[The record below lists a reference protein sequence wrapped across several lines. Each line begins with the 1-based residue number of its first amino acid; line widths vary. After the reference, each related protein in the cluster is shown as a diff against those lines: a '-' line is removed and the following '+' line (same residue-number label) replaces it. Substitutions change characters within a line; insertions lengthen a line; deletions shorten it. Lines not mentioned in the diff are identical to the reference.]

1 MPVSSSLD
9 LGHIGKG
16 RAPSVLEAENSVPRD
31 GPTRLNNSA
40 NIRSFRMNPISI
52 ASYKGAN
59 YPYVGELVGKGHISG
74 IENDANSPTN
84 TQPTIQS
91 RQINGNDLEGLV
103 SDDDDNVLMNSLA
116 DNELNLSE
124 PISVKDAMSRP
135 DASKWM
141 NAINDE
147 LQSLK
152 KSNTWK
158 LVELPKDRKA
168 ISCRWVF
175 KLKMRT
181 NGTIERYK
189 ARLVARGFSQ
199 VHGVDYE
206 ETFAPVAK
214 FKSIR
219 VVLAIASILKYTVH
233 QMDVKTAFLN
243 GDLNEDIYMNVPE
256 GLNVRPGLVCK
267 LQKSLYGLKQSPRA
281 WYEKL
286 NSYLVSIQFK
296 RCKSDNAIYTLD
308 KGSSRVIMVV
318 YVDDLL
324 IVTGDKR
331 LMSDIKTQLKAKFEM
346 SDMGPVNTYLGIQ
359 ISQCEKSGSITL
371 NQESYF
377 QNVLKKFKMNDCNII
392 GTPLDVNGKLTKE
405 MCAKSDIEKSEVIHL
420 PYQSLIGSLMYGMV
434 GTRPD
439 IAFAVGVLSKYASNF
454 GKAHWQAGKRVLR
467 YLQGTKAL
475 PIRYKGQLEDLQ
487 LICYC
492 DADYASD
499 TDSRRSVTGYVVMLA
514 NAPVSWKSVQQKT
527 VALSTM
533 EAEYMAI
540 GEAVREVKYLRQL
553 MNELGCCQQGPT
565 RIFSDSMSAIE
576 LAKNAKHHERSK
588 HIDVRHHFIQ
598 ECIDQGDVVLHYVN
612 TKENVADLLTKG
624 LSRDRTTAFLGQLG
638 MI

>member
-1 MPVSSSLD
+1 
-9 LGHIGKG
+9 
-16 RAPSVLEAENSVPRD
+16 
-31 GPTRLNNSA
+31 
-40 NIRSFRMNPISI
+40 
-52 ASYKGAN
+52 
-59 YPYVGELVGKGHISG
+59 
-74 IENDANSPTN
+74 
-84 TQPTIQS
+84 
-91 RQINGNDLEGLV
+91 
-103 SDDDDNVLMNSLA
+103 
-116 DNELNLSE
+116 
-124 PISVKDAMSRP
+124 
-135 DASKWM
+135 
-141 NAINDE
+141 
-147 LQSLK
+147 
-152 KSNTWK
+152 
-158 LVELPKDRKA
+158 
-168 ISCRWVF
+168 
-175 KLKMRT
+175 
-181 NGTIERYK
+181 
-189 ARLVARGFSQ
+189 
-199 VHGVDYE
+199 
-206 ETFAPVAK
+206 
-214 FKSIR
+214 
-219 VVLAIASILKYTVH
+219 
-233 QMDVKTAFLN
+233 
-243 GDLNEDIYMNVPE
+243 
-256 GLNVRPGLVCK
+256 
-267 LQKSLYGLKQSPRA
+267 
-281 WYEKL
+281 
-286 NSYLVSIQFK
+286 
-296 RCKSDNAIYTLD
+296 
-308 KGSSRVIMVV
+308 
-318 YVDDLL
+318 
-324 IVTGDKR
+324 
-331 LMSDIKTQLKAKFEM
+331 
-346 SDMGPVNTYLGIQ
+346 
-359 ISQCEKSGSITL
+359 
-371 NQESYF
+371 
-377 QNVLKKFKMNDCNII
+377 
-392 GTPLDVNGKLTKE
+392 
-405 MCAKSDIEKSEVIHL
+405 
-420 PYQSLIGSLMYGMV
+420 MV